1 MTLVIIACGACTT
14 DGLHEVDTAGYCVC
28 EWQECLLPFVAYRYV
43 CSQLLELCY
52 TMLLAASAVGRR
64 APTRLLATTAQP
76 TRLLATTTARRAPAR
91 LLATPA
97 QPTRLLATTPAR
109 RRNDRP
115 AVNQRLL
122 RLVDDGPK
130 PGAAVGDL
138 WAGVEGAQGAWPAR
152 DRLESKSDM
161 KRHLRYLASL
171 KLLRTVPGE
180 PFRYAL
186 NRNAYVRRELEEEED
201 DAPAAA
207 EDSKQ

>member
-1 MTLVIIACGACTT
+1 
-14 DGLHEVDTAGYCVC
+14 
-28 EWQECLLPFVAYRYV
+28 
-43 CSQLLELCY
+43 
-52 TMLLAASAVGRR
+52 MLLAASAVGRR

-76 TRLLATTTARRAPAR
+76 TRLLATTTAR
-91 LLATPA
+91 
-97 QPTRLLATTPAR
+97 QVTRLLATTPAR

-122 RLVDDGPK
+122 RLVDDGPS

-138 WAGVEGAQGAWPAR
+138 WAGVEDAQGAWPAR

-186 NRNAYVRRELEEEED
+186 NRNAYVRRELEDDVDD
-201 DAPAAA
+201 DAPA

>member
-1 MTLVIIACGACTT
+1 M
-14 DGLHEVDTAGYCVC
+14 
-28 EWQECLLPFVAYRYV
+28 AYRYV

-64 APTRLLATTAQP
+64 APA
-76 TRLLATTTARRAPAR
+76 RLLATTTARRAP
-91 LLATPA
+91 
-97 QPTRLLATTPAR
+97 TRLLATTTAR

-122 RLVDDGPK
+122 RLVDDGPS

-138 WAGVEGAQGAWPAR
+138 WAGVEDAQGAWPAR

-201 DAPAAA
+201 AAPA
-207 EDSKQ
+207 EDPKQ

>member
-1 MTLVIIACGACTT
+1 M
-14 DGLHEVDTAGYCVC
+14 
-28 EWQECLLPFVAYRYV
+28 
-43 CSQLLELCY
+43 
-52 TMLLAASAVGRR
+52 
-64 APTRLLATTAQP
+64 
-76 TRLLATTTARRAPAR
+76 
-91 LLATPA
+91 
-97 QPTRLLATTPAR
+97 
-109 RRNDRP
+109 
-115 AVNQRLL
+115 NQRLL
-122 RLVDDGPK
+122 RLVDDGPS

-201 DAPAAA
+201 AAPA
-207 EDSKQ
+207 EDPKQ

>member
-1 MTLVIIACGACTT
+1 MLS
-14 DGLHEVDTAGYCVC
+14 DK
-28 EWQECLLPFVAYRYV
+28 
-43 CSQLLELCY
+43 CY
-52 TMLLAASAVGRR
+52 TMLLAASAIGRR
-64 APTRLLATTAQP
+64 ASTRLLATTARRAPIRLLATTAQP
-76 TRLLATTTARRAPAR
+76 TRLLATT
-91 LLATPA
+91 
-97 QPTRLLATTPAR
+97 AR

-122 RLVDDGPK
+122 RLVDDGPS

-138 WAGVEGAQGAWPAR
+138 WAGVEDAQGAWPAR

-186 NRNAYVRRELEEEED
+186 NRNAYVRRELEEE
-201 DAPAAA
+201 DAAPA

>member
-1 MTLVIIACGACTT
+1 
-14 DGLHEVDTAGYCVC
+14 
-28 EWQECLLPFVAYRYV
+28 
-43 CSQLLELCY
+43 
-52 TMLLAASAVGRR
+52 MLLAASAVGRR
-64 APTRLLATTAQP
+64 ATTRLLATSAQP
-76 TRLLATTTARRAPAR
+76 TRLLATTTARRAP
-91 LLATPA
+91 
-97 QPTRLLATTPAR
+97 TRLLATTTAR

-122 RLVDDGPK
+122 RLVDDGPS

-138 WAGVEGAQGAWPAR
+138 WAGVEDAQGAWPAR

-201 DAPAAA
+201 AGPA

>member
-1 MTLVIIACGACTT
+1 
-14 DGLHEVDTAGYCVC
+14 
-28 EWQECLLPFVAYRYV
+28 
-43 CSQLLELCY
+43 
-52 TMLLAASAVGRR
+52 MLLAASAVGRR

-76 TRLLATTTARRAPAR
+76 TRLLATT
-91 LLATPA
+91 A
-97 QPTRLLATTPAR
+97 QPTRLLATTTAR

-122 RLVDDGPK
+122 RLVDDGPS

-186 NRNAYVRRELEEEED
+186 NRNAYVRRELEEE
-201 DAPAAA
+201 DAAPA

>member
-1 MTLVIIACGACTT
+1 
-14 DGLHEVDTAGYCVC
+14 
-28 EWQECLLPFVAYRYV
+28 
-43 CSQLLELCY
+43 
-52 TMLLAASAVGRR
+52 MLLAASAVGRR

-76 TRLLATTTARRAPAR
+76 TRLLATTTARR
-91 LLATPA
+91 
-97 QPTRLLATTPAR
+97 
-109 RRNDRP
+109 RNDRP

-122 RLVDDGPK
+122 RLVDDGPS

-138 WAGVEGAQGAWPAR
+138 WAGVEDAQGAWPAR

-186 NRNAYVRRELEEEED
+186 NRNAYVRPELEDDVD

>member
-1 MTLVIIACGACTT
+1 
-14 DGLHEVDTAGYCVC
+14 
-28 EWQECLLPFVAYRYV
+28 
-43 CSQLLELCY
+43 
-52 TMLLAASAVGRR
+52 MLLAASAVVGRR
-64 APTRLLATTAQP
+64 APA
-76 TRLLATTTARRAPAR
+76 RLLATTTARRAPAR

-186 NRNAYVRRELEEEED
+186 NRNAYVRRELEDDVD
-201 DAPAAA
+201 DAAPA

>member
-1 MTLVIIACGACTT
+1 
-14 DGLHEVDTAGYCVC
+14 
-28 EWQECLLPFVAYRYV
+28 
-43 CSQLLELCY
+43 
-52 TMLLAASAVGRR
+52 MLLAASAVGRR

-76 TRLLATTTARRAPAR
+76 TRLLATTTTR
-91 LLATPA
+91 
-97 QPTRLLATTPAR
+97 QVTRLLATTTAAR

-122 RLVDDGPK
+122 RLVDDGPS

-201 DAPAAA
+201 DAPA
-207 EDSKQ
+207 EDAKQ

>member
-1 MTLVIIACGACTT
+1 
-14 DGLHEVDTAGYCVC
+14 
-28 EWQECLLPFVAYRYV
+28 
-43 CSQLLELCY
+43 
-52 TMLLAASAVGRR
+52 MLLAARAAGRR

-76 TRLLATTTARRAPAR
+76 TRLLATTTAR
-91 LLATPA
+91 
-97 QPTRLLATTPAR
+97 QVTRLLATTPAR

-122 RLVDDGPK
+122 RLVDDGPG

-138 WAGVEGAQGAWPAR
+138 WAGVEDAQGAWPAR

-186 NRNAYVRRELEEEED
+186 NRNAYVRRELEDDVD

>member
-1 MTLVIIACGACTT
+1 MLS
-14 DGLHEVDTAGYCVC
+14 DK
-28 EWQECLLPFVAYRYV
+28 
-43 CSQLLELCY
+43 CY
-52 TMLLAASAVGRR
+52 TMLLAASAIGRR
-64 APTRLLATTAQP
+64 ASTRLLATTARRAPIRLLATTAQP
-76 TRLLATTTARRAPAR
+76 TRLLATT
-91 LLATPA
+91 
-97 QPTRLLATTPAR
+97 AR

-122 RLVDDGPK
+122 RLVDDGPS

-138 WAGVEGAQGAWPAR
+138 WAGVEDAQGAWPAR

-201 DAPAAA
+201 AAPA
-207 EDSKQ
+207 EDPKQ

>member
-1 MTLVIIACGACTT
+1 
-14 DGLHEVDTAGYCVC
+14 
-28 EWQECLLPFVAYRYV
+28 
-43 CSQLLELCY
+43 
-52 TMLLAASAVGRR
+52 MLLAATSAVGRR

-76 TRLLATTTARRAPAR
+76 TRLLVKTTARRA
-91 LLATPA
+91 
-97 QPTRLLATTPAR
+97 PTRLLATTAAR

-122 RLVDDGPK
+122 RLVDDGPS

-138 WAGVEGAQGAWPAR
+138 WAGVEDAQGAWPAR

-201 DAPAAA
+201 AAPA
-207 EDSKQ
+207 EDPKQ

>member
-1 MTLVIIACGACTT
+1 
-14 DGLHEVDTAGYCVC
+14 
-28 EWQECLLPFVAYRYV
+28 
-43 CSQLLELCY
+43 
-52 TMLLAASAVGRR
+52 MLLAASAVVGRRAPARLLATTTARR
-64 APTRLLATTAQP
+64 APTRLLATAAQP
-76 TRLLATTTARRAPAR
+76 TRLLATTTA
-91 LLATPA
+91 L
-97 QPTRLLATTPAR
+97 

-122 RLVDDGPK
+122 RLVDDGPS

-186 NRNAYVRRELEEEED
+186 NRNAYVRRELEEE
-201 DAPAAA
+201 DAAPA

>member
-1 MTLVIIACGACTT
+1 
-14 DGLHEVDTAGYCVC
+14 
-28 EWQECLLPFVAYRYV
+28 
-43 CSQLLELCY
+43 
-52 TMLLAASAVGRR
+52 MLLAASAVGRR

-76 TRLLATTTARRAPAR
+76 TRLLATTTAR
-91 LLATPA
+91 
-97 QPTRLLATTPAR
+97 QVTRLLATTPAR

-138 WAGVEGAQGAWPAR
+138 WAGVEDAQGAWPAR

-186 NRNAYVRRELEEEED
+186 NRNAYVRRELED
-201 DAPAAA
+201 DVDVDAPAAA

>member
-1 MTLVIIACGACTT
+1 M
-14 DGLHEVDTAGYCVC
+14 
-28 EWQECLLPFVAYRYV
+28 
-43 CSQLLELCY
+43 
-52 TMLLAASAVGRR
+52 RR
-64 APTRLLATTAQP
+64 PLATA
-76 TRLLATTTARRAPAR
+76 
-91 LLATPA
+91 
-97 QPTRLLATTPAR
+97 AR

-122 RLVDDGPK
+122 RLVDDGPS

-201 DAPAAA
+201 AAPA

>member
-1 MTLVIIACGACTT
+1 
-14 DGLHEVDTAGYCVC
+14 
-28 EWQECLLPFVAYRYV
+28 
-43 CSQLLELCY
+43 
-52 TMLLAASAVGRR
+52 MLLAASAVGRR

-76 TRLLATTTARRAPAR
+76 TRLLATTTAR
-91 LLATPA
+91 
-97 QPTRLLATTPAR
+97 QVTRLLATTPAR

-122 RLVDDGPK
+122 RLVDDGPS

-186 NRNAYVRRELEEEED
+186 NRNAYVRRELEDDVDD
-201 DAPAAA
+201 DAPA

>member
-1 MTLVIIACGACTT
+1 
-14 DGLHEVDTAGYCVC
+14 
-28 EWQECLLPFVAYRYV
+28 
-43 CSQLLELCY
+43 
-52 TMLLAASAVGRR
+52 MLLAASAVGRR

-76 TRLLATTTARRAPAR
+76 TRLLATTTARRAP
-91 LLATPA
+91 
-97 QPTRLLATTPAR
+97 TRLLATTAAR

-122 RLVDDGPK
+122 RLVDDGPS

-138 WAGVEGAQGAWPAR
+138 WAGVEDAQGAWPAR

-201 DAPAAA
+201 AAPA

>member
-1 MTLVIIACGACTT
+1 
-14 DGLHEVDTAGYCVC
+14 
-28 EWQECLLPFVAYRYV
+28 
-43 CSQLLELCY
+43 
-52 TMLLAASAVGRR
+52 MLLAATSAVGRR
-64 APTRLLATTAQP
+64 APARLLATTTARRALTRLLATTAQP
-76 TRLLATTTARRAPAR
+76 TRRLATTT
-91 LLATPA
+91 
-97 QPTRLLATTPAR
+97 AR

-122 RLVDDGPK
+122 RLVDDGPS

-138 WAGVEGAQGAWPAR
+138 WAGVEDAQGAWPAR

-186 NRNAYVRRELEEEED
+186 NRNAYVRRELEDDVDD
-201 DAPAAA
+201 DAPA

>member
-1 MTLVIIACGACTT
+1 
-14 DGLHEVDTAGYCVC
+14 
-28 EWQECLLPFVAYRYV
+28 
-43 CSQLLELCY
+43 
-52 TMLLAASAVGRR
+52 MLLAASAVGRR
-64 APTRLLATTAQP
+64 APTRLLATTTAAPQHDC
-76 TRLLATTTARRAPAR
+76 REHDLLATTT
-91 LLATPA
+91 
-97 QPTRLLATTPAR
+97 AR

-186 NRNAYVRRELEEEED
+186 NRNAYVRRELEDDVDD

-207 EDSKQ
+207 DPPDSPATRRATASRASPT

>member
-1 MTLVIIACGACTT
+1 MASVN
-14 DGLHEVDTAGYCVC
+14 
-28 EWQECLLPFVAYRYV
+28 
-43 CSQLLELCY
+43 

-64 APTRLLATTAQP
+64 APTRMLASTLGRRAPIRLLATTAQP
-76 TRLLATTTARRAPAR
+76 TRLLATT
-91 LLATPA
+91 
-97 QPTRLLATTPAR
+97 AR

-122 RLVDDGPK
+122 RLVDDGPS

-138 WAGVEGAQGAWPAR
+138 WAGVEDAQGAWPAR

-186 NRNAYVRRELEEEED
+186 NRNAYVRRELEEE
-201 DAPAAA
+201 DAAPA

>member
-1 MTLVIIACGACTT
+1 
-14 DGLHEVDTAGYCVC
+14 
-28 EWQECLLPFVAYRYV
+28 
-43 CSQLLELCY
+43 
-52 TMLLAASAVGRR
+52 MLLAASALGRR
-64 APTRLLATTAQP
+64 APARVLATTAQP
-76 TRLLATTTARRAPAR
+76 TRLLATTT
-91 LLATPA
+91 
-97 QPTRLLATTPAR
+97 AR

-122 RLVDDGPK
+122 RLVDDGPS

-138 WAGVEGAQGAWPAR
+138 WAGVEDAQGAWPAR

-171 KLLRTVPGE
+171 KLLPTVPGE

-201 DAPAAA
+201 AAPA

>member
-1 MTLVIIACGACTT
+1 
-14 DGLHEVDTAGYCVC
+14 
-28 EWQECLLPFVAYRYV
+28 
-43 CSQLLELCY
+43 
-52 TMLLAASAVGRR
+52 MLLASLGRR
-64 APTRLLATTAQP
+64 APSAMRRPLATA
-76 TRLLATTTARRAPAR
+76 
-91 LLATPA
+91 
-97 QPTRLLATTPAR
+97 AR

-122 RLVDDGPK
+122 RLVDDGPS

-138 WAGVEGAQGAWPAR
+138 WAGVEDAQGAWPAR

-186 NRNAYVRRELEEEED
+186 NRNAYVRRELEEDDVDD
-201 DAPAAA
+201 DAPA

>member
-1 MTLVIIACGACTT
+1 
-14 DGLHEVDTAGYCVC
+14 
-28 EWQECLLPFVAYRYV
+28 
-43 CSQLLELCY
+43 
-52 TMLLAASAVGRR
+52 MLLAASAVGRR
-64 APTRLLATTAQP
+64 APTRLLATT
-76 TRLLATTTARRAPAR
+76 TARPAAPAR
-91 LLATPA
+91 DDAGAP
-97 QPTRLLATTPAR
+97 P
-109 RRNDRP
+109 NDRP

-186 NRNAYVRRELEEEED
+186 NRNAYVRRELEDDVD

>member
-1 MTLVIIACGACTT
+1 MFC
-14 DGLHEVDTAGYCVC
+14 Y
-28 EWQECLLPFVAYRYV
+28 PFVAYRYV

-64 APTRLLATTAQP
+64 APA
-76 TRLLATTTARRAPAR
+76 RLLATTTARRAPAR
-91 LLATPA
+91 LLATTA
-97 QPTRLLATTPAR
+97 AR

-122 RLVDDGPK
+122 RLVDDGPS

-138 WAGVEGAQGAWPAR
+138 WAGVEDAQGAWPAR

-186 NRNAYVRRELEEEED
+186 NRNAYVRRELEDDVDD

>member
-1 MTLVIIACGACTT
+1 
-14 DGLHEVDTAGYCVC
+14 
-28 EWQECLLPFVAYRYV
+28 
-43 CSQLLELCY
+43 
-52 TMLLAASAVGRR
+52 MLLAASAAGRRAPTRLLATTARR

-76 TRLLATTTARRAPAR
+76 TRPLATTT
-91 LLATPA
+91 
-97 QPTRLLATTPAR
+97 AR

-122 RLVDDGPK
+122 RLVDDGPS

-138 WAGVEGAQGAWPAR
+138 WAGVEDAQGAWPAR

-186 NRNAYVRRELEEEED
+186 NRNAYVRRELEDDVDD
-201 DAPAAA
+201 DAPA

>member
-1 MTLVIIACGACTT
+1 
-14 DGLHEVDTAGYCVC
+14 
-28 EWQECLLPFVAYRYV
+28 
-43 CSQLLELCY
+43 
-52 TMLLAASAVGRR
+52 MLLAASAVGRR

-76 TRLLATTTARRAPAR
+76 TRLLATTTAR
-91 LLATPA
+91 
-97 QPTRLLATTPAR
+97 QVTRLLATTPAR

-122 RLVDDGPK
+122 RLVDDGPS

-186 NRNAYVRRELEEEED
+186 NRNAYVRRELEDDVD

>member
-1 MTLVIIACGACTT
+1 
-14 DGLHEVDTAGYCVC
+14 
-28 EWQECLLPFVAYRYV
+28 
-43 CSQLLELCY
+43 
-52 TMLLAASAVGRR
+52 MLLAASAVGRR
-64 APTRLLATTAQP
+64 APA
-76 TRLLATTTARRAPAR
+76 RLLATTTARRAP
-91 LLATPA
+91 
-97 QPTRLLATTPAR
+97 TRLLATNAAR

-122 RLVDDGPK
+122 RLVDDGPS

-138 WAGVEGAQGAWPAR
+138 WAGVEDAQGAWPAR

-186 NRNAYVRRELEEEED
+186 NRNAYVRRELEDDVDD
-201 DAPAAA
+201 DAPA

>member
-1 MTLVIIACGACTT
+1 
-14 DGLHEVDTAGYCVC
+14 
-28 EWQECLLPFVAYRYV
+28 
-43 CSQLLELCY
+43 
-52 TMLLAASAVGRR
+52 MLLAASAVGRR
-64 APTRLLATTAQP
+64 APTRLLATTTARRAP
-76 TRLLATTTARRAPAR
+76 IRLLATT
-91 LLATPA
+91 A
-97 QPTRLLATTPAR
+97 QPTRRLATTTAR

-122 RLVDDGPK
+122 RLVDDGPS

-138 WAGVEGAQGAWPAR
+138 WAGVEDAQGAWPAR

-201 DAPAAA
+201 AAPA
-207 EDSKQ
+207 EDPKQ

>member
-1 MTLVIIACGACTT
+1 M
-14 DGLHEVDTAGYCVC
+14 
-28 EWQECLLPFVAYRYV
+28 
-43 CSQLLELCY
+43 LELREHVVLSNKCY
-52 TMLLAASAVGRR
+52 TMLLAASAVGR

-76 TRLLATTTARRAPAR
+76 TRLLATT
-91 LLATPA
+91 
-97 QPTRLLATTPAR
+97 AR

-122 RLVDDGPK
+122 RLVDDGPS

-138 WAGVEGAQGAWPAR
+138 WAGVEDAQGAWPAR

-201 DAPAAA
+201 AAPA
-207 EDSKQ
+207 EDPKQ

>member
-1 MTLVIIACGACTT
+1 
-14 DGLHEVDTAGYCVC
+14 
-28 EWQECLLPFVAYRYV
+28 
-43 CSQLLELCY
+43 
-52 TMLLAASAVGRR
+52 MLLAASAVGRR
-64 APTRLLATTAQP
+64 APTRLLATTTTTTRRAPTRLLATAQP
-76 TRLLATTTARRAPAR
+76 TRLLATTA
-91 LLATPA
+91 
-97 QPTRLLATTPAR
+97 AR

-122 RLVDDGPK
+122 RLVDDGPS

-138 WAGVEGAQGAWPAR
+138 WAGVEDAQGAWPAR

-201 DAPAAA
+201 AAPA

>member
-1 MTLVIIACGACTT
+1 
-14 DGLHEVDTAGYCVC
+14 
-28 EWQECLLPFVAYRYV
+28 
-43 CSQLLELCY
+43 
-52 TMLLAASAVGRR
+52 MLLAASAVGRR

-76 TRLLATTTARRAPAR
+76 TRLLATT
-91 LLATPA
+91 A
-97 QPTRLLATTPAR
+97 QPTRLLATTAAR

-122 RLVDDGPK
+122 RLVDDGPS

-186 NRNAYVRRELEEEED
+186 NRNAYVRRELEEE
-201 DAPAAA
+201 DAAPA

>member
-1 MTLVIIACGACTT
+1 
-14 DGLHEVDTAGYCVC
+14 
-28 EWQECLLPFVAYRYV
+28 
-43 CSQLLELCY
+43 
-52 TMLLAASAVGRR
+52 MLLAASAVGRR

-76 TRLLATTTARRAPAR
+76 TRLLATTTAR
-91 LLATPA
+91 
-97 QPTRLLATTPAR
+97 QVTRLLATTPAR

-122 RLVDDGPK
+122 RLVDDGPS

-186 NRNAYVRRELEEEED
+186 NRNAYVRRELEDDVDD